1 MTHTHEEPQDTHVPT
16 GTDYVSDRRFAD
28 FPISSDVLRGIHEL
42 GYEHAT
48 PVQSATIEP
57 ALAGKDMLVRA
68 KTGTG
73 KTTAFC
79 LPIIERIED
88 GTRKPSALVLA
99 PTRELAQQ
107 IAEEAA
113 GLARYRDISIATL
126 VGGLAL
132 GPQEKDLEQGAEL
145 IVGTP
150 GRVLDHLRRKTLDP
164 SNITMVCLD
173 EADEMVSQGFY
184 EDVTKIIDKTPD
196 GRQVLLFSATISD
209 DTQRLVDA
217 YLDAP
222 EDIRLS
228 TDGDNVELVEHVLY
242 ETDPAVHK
250 VRSLL
255 FLLDTE
261 DPTSAIIFCNTR
273 EDTATV
279 ASFLDRQGLDV
290 QLLSGELSQARRT
303 QVMKKVKSGAVRFL
317 VSTDVAARGIDISD
331 LSHVINYSLPQDA
344 SVYLHRSGRTGRIG
358 KNGTCISLVGGSDLA
373 TRNQLVNVHKIKF
386 TTKELPDAETAS
398 RTRVE
403 RQAEQIRNAMGTMV
417 FESYLPTV
425 RALKERP
432 DGDALLAAALRIFFQ
447 WNRQRRIAEGDLDT
461 IEDLQR
467 ERNARL
473 ERKESR
479 GRKGRGERSD
489 RGDRGDRGDRRDRDD
504 RRGRKGGRRDEEGAA
519 ELDDLDALLSADS
532 VAPASEEEGGAKRKR
547 KRRKKK
553 RGGEGAEA
561 SEGAT
566 VAASDD
572 ADDDAP
578 AEAAQAS
585 DDLLDDA
592 LLVEDAPAE
601 KPKRKRSPRK
611 KAEAPPPEAEL
622 DDLDALL
629 SAD

>member
-1 MTHTHEEPQDTHVPT
+1 MTRTTQDGVHLTATNEEATGEHVPE
-16 GTDYVSDRRFAD
+16 GADYVSDRRFAD
-28 FPISSDVLRGIHEL
+28 FPISADVLKGIHEL
-42 GYEHAT
+42 GYTFAT
-48 PVQSATIEP
+48 PVQAATIEP

-88 GTRKPSALVLA
+88 GARTPKALILA

-107 IAEEAA
+107 IAEEASA
-113 GLARYRDISIATL
+113 IARYRDISIATL
-126 VGGLAL
+126 VGGLAI
-132 GPQEKDLEQGAEL
+132 GPQEKALAKGAEL

-150 GRVLDHLRRKTLDP
+150 GRVLDHLKRKNLDP
-164 SNITMVCLD
+164 SHIEMVCLD

-184 EDVTKIIDKTPD
+184 EDVTRIIEQTPE
-196 GRQVLLFSATISD
+196 GRQILLFSATISD
-209 DTQRLVDA
+209 ETQRLVDR
-217 YLDAP
+217 YLDDP

-331 LSHVINYSLPQDA
+331 LSHVINYSLPQDP
-344 SVYLHRSGRTGRIG
+344 SVYLHRAGRTGRIG
-358 KNGTCISLVGGSDLA
+358 KKGTCISLVGGSDLS
-373 TRNQLVNVHKIKF
+373 TRNQLVNVHKIRFIEK
-386 TTKELPDAETAS
+386 KLPDAETAA

-403 RQAEQIRNAMGTMV
+403 RQAEAIRRAMGSMV

-432 DGDALLAAALRIFFQ
+432 DGDALLAAALRVFFQ
-447 WNRQRRIAEGDLDT
+447 WNRQKRIAEGELDT
-461 IEDLQR
+461 IADLQR

-473 ERKESR
+473 DRRDARKKR
-479 GRKGRGERSD
+479 G
-489 RGDRGDRGDRRDRDD
+489 RGDRGRDD
-504 RRGRKGGRRDEEGAA
+504 KRRGHKKEAKALDDLDAVLSAEDAPKPKKRKRRRRKKKKSAEETATPA
-519 ELDDLDALLSADS
+519 PALDDLDALLSA
-532 VAPASEEEGGAKRKR
+532 E
-547 KRRKKK
+547 
-553 RGGEGAEA
+553 
-561 SEGAT
+561 
-566 VAASDD
+566 
-572 ADDDAP
+572 
-578 AEAAQAS
+578 
-585 DDLLDDA
+585 
-592 LLVEDAPAE
+592 
-601 KPKRKRSPRK
+601 
-611 KAEAPPPEAEL
+611 
-622 DDLDALL
+622 
-629 SAD
+629 